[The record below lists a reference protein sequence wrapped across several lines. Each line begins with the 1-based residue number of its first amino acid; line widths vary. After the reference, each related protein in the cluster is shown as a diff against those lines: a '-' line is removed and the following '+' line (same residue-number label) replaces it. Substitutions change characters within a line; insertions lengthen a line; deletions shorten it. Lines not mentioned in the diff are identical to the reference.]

1 MTSDEYRACVRAF
14 GLTPIKPAYAGS
26 TIHQDKDGMPHSI
39 PDPEGLSEDERR
51 DFIEILKVRL
61 GHTNH

>member
-1 MTSDEYRACVRAF
+1 
-14 GLTPIKPAYAGS
+14 
-26 TIHQDKDGMPHSI
+26 MPHSI
-39 PDPEGLSEDERR
+39 PDPEDLSEDERR